1 MIEQG
6 QKMGI
11 TTWDDTSRFGL
22 SLTLGGGEV
31 KLIDLARVYATIAAG
46 GKRPEM
52 QSITEVKDY
61 KGKILERGDP
71 FGLTKAVEVV
81 DPRVAFMI
89 TDILKDILT
98 YSKVIKTQKTFVKQ
112 LRDLSD
118 LKIIACAVSA
128 KANYIVTGD
137 KDLLVLGKFKQT
149 EIVTARFFLEA
160 IL

>member
-1 MIEQG
+1 MNVVL
-6 QKMGI
+6 
-11 TTWDDTSRFGL
+11 DTNILISSLFWKGL
-22 SLTLGGGEV
+22 PRRIV
-31 KLIDLARVYATIAAG
+31 DLAIAH
-46 GKRPEM
+46 RFE
-52 QSITEVKDY
+52 SITSME
-61 KGKILERGDP
+61 ILKELESVLREDFTDIP
-71 FGLTKAVEVV
+71 AEK
-81 DPRVAFMI
+81 I